1 MSHPFFSCSVCSAYV
16 QLKWNEPE
24 RYFLPDVSK
33 RELFKTTSKYMM
45 VTSEL
50 ESDDFA
56 NNCRGQGTRYANKG
70 SHYLLQ
76 GIAASH
82 ESNHYNFEGKFRG
95 MCCFCATRTG
105 FSFELFTDVSCYHC
119 KQRNMLFLEFSRLR
133 IVRKPCTKG
142 SSPSWE
148 THGWGALSD
157 TLIDYILALATN
169 NRIGGDGSVDPFLL
183 DC

>member
-76 GIAASH
+76 GTAASH

-133 IVRKPCTKG
+133 VVRKPCTKG

>member
-56 NNCRGQGTRYANKG
+56 NNCRGQGTRYSNKG
-70 SHYLLQ
+70 GHYLLQ
-76 GIAASH
+76 GTAASH

-133 IVRKPCTKG
+133 VVRKPCTKG